1 MVLGIVQESNLP
13 GEGSGGLASNLKFVR
28 LALVV
33 LRGGSGNPNVCSGI

>member
-13 GEGSGGLASNLKFVR
+13 GEDSGGPPSNLRFVR

-33 LRGGSGNPNVCSGI
+33 LRGGSGNPNVCSAI